1 MLSSNQLNNTYYTT
15 LFLFRQLLNLK
26 FLKILFVVYC
36 ISISTPPITDVHLLY
51 RTSVLFVNPY
61 LNLSASPPLLIYNF
75 HFFDFR
81 FRKISNSFFRFS
93 LCQFSNFIFSIFVLK
108 DLKIHFFDSHSYF
121 PF

>member
-26 FLKILFVVYC
+26 FLKFLFLDYCSSIL
-36 ISISTPPITDVHLLY
+36 TPPITDVHLLY

-61 LNLSASPPLLIYNF
+61 LNLSASPPLLIHNF

-108 DLKIHFFDSHSYF
+108 DLKIHFFDSHS
-121 PF
+121 